1 MSGAEDELLSIGNFA
16 KVCGLSV
23 HTLRRYDEVG
33 LLRPD
38 TVDDVSRYR
47 RYRREQVPTAR
58 LIRSL
63 RCLGLAI
70 DDIADVLAASDDDAR
85 AVLER
90 HRHTLQLQRH
100 ELDARLS
107 DVDRY
112 IEEGLSV
119 ENVVQIGCRPVQIKI
134 AVRDVDEAARF
145 YRDAFGCR
153 YEVTRRTEDAEYHG
167 IIFGTYGRDDFFLL
181 HFIDDPG
188 DMDQPGSSTFG
199 LLVDDLD
206 AVHARAVRV
215 GGAELFAPHE
225 PEGMPRCSAVRD
237 PSGNWVWLYQ
247 G

>member
-1 MSGAEDELLSIGNFA
+1 MDEAQLSIGHFA
-16 KVCGLSV
+16 RISGLSV
-23 HTLRRYDEVG
+23 HTLRHYDEVG

-47 RYRREQVPTAR
+47 RYRREQVATAR

-70 DDIADVLAASDDDAR
+70 DDIVDVLAATADDAR

-90 HRHTLQLQRH
+90 HRHRLEIQRT
-100 ELDARLS
+100 ELDVQLGNVA
-107 DVDRY
+107 RY
-112 IEEGLSV
+112 IEKGVSV
-119 ENVVQIGCRPVQIKI
+119 ESVVQVGCRPVQIKL
-134 AVRDVDEAARF
+134 AVKDAASAARF
-145 YRDAFGCR
+145 YQDAFGCR
-153 YEVTRRTEDAEYHG
+153 YEVTRRAEDTEYHG
-167 IIFGTYGRDDFFLL
+167 LIFGTYGRDDFFLM
-181 HFIDDPG
+181 HFIDDPA

-206 AVHARAVRV
+206 AVHARAVQA
-215 GGAELFAPHE
+215 GGSELFEPHE

-247 G
+247 A